1 MWLTKEPRRAATPHR
16 AEGRTCSRR
25 VHRQH
30 ELLPSH
36 GRDWDEKGAILS
48 EIAQASRRQ
57 YDPDIGRLSDDMPK
71 FCILAGELN
80 SCSASQSATIRRL
93 QRLCLRTSCKEVV
106 MFRKTMIAL
115 ATVAALGALTPTA
128 ADARGGFGG
137 GFHGGGFGGGFR
149 GGGFHGGGF
158 GGGGF
163 HRGFGGRGIGLG
175 IGLGLLGAGA
185 AYGAYGYP
193 AYYDYGYPAY
203 YGYDDGYYGCG
214 YYGCGYRGGYGYG
227 GYGYGRYG
235 GYDYS
240 GYGYGY

>member
-36 GRDWDEKGAILS
+36 GRDWDEKGAISS

-57 YDPDIGRLSDDMPK
+57 YDPAIGRLSDDMPK
-71 FCILAGELN
+71 FCTLAGEFN
-80 SCSASQSATIRRL
+80 SCSARQSATIRRL
-93 QRLCLRTSCKEVV
+93 QRLCPRTLCKEVV

-137 GFHGGGFGGGFR
+137 GFHGGGFHGGGFR
-149 GGGFHGGGF
+149 GGGFP
-158 GGGGF
+158 
-163 HRGFGGRGIGLG
+163 RGFGGRGIGLG

-185 AYGAYGYP
+185 FYGA
-193 AYYDYGYPAY
+193 YGYPAY

-214 YYGCGYRGGYGYG
+214 YYGYG
-227 GYGYGRYG
+227 GG
-235 GYDYS
+235 GLGHRCCGS
-240 GYGYGY
+240 RTVVV

>member
-1 MWLTKEPRRAATPHR
+1 
-16 AEGRTCSRR
+16 
-25 VHRQH
+25 
-30 ELLPSH
+30 
-36 GRDWDEKGAILS
+36 LS

-57 YDPDIGRLSDDMPK
+57 YDPNIGRLSDDMPK
-71 FCILAGELN
+71 FCILAGEFN
-80 SCSASQSATIRRL
+80 SCSARQSATIRRL
-93 QRLCLRTSCKEVV
+93 QRLRPRTLYKEVI

-158 GGGGF
+158 RGGGF

-227 GYGYGRYG
+227 GYGYGRY
-235 GYDYS
+235 DYG